1 MSSSSSYLYPSSRL
15 SGEGQIRLLTIQ
27 PGAGESQEIQCEL
40 EIVHL
45 EENPSYIAL
54 SYTWGPPTAEAAD
67 TGVTCSTTHVIRCSG
82 DLIVITKN
90 LHDFFQ
96 RVRCDPELILQ
107 RYWVD
112 SVCINQQD
120 AAERGSQVSFMASIY
135 RSADMVIAWLGEE
148 DNYTEESFT
157 LIRTLG
163 TLCEDCLKQIVP
175 KNRGTENFVGIL
187 GPLADNRL
195 WNSLRQFWQRSYFK
209 RAWII
214 QELALAKKVI
224 VKCGGRILD
233 WNYIVRVSAFLA
245 LTPWTQCLNMGLH
258 ELGDRDYS
266 NHALPLYLYSNSKMA
281 ILEKHCGLLYFLTK
295 GRRFQCSDPR
305 DKVYSLLGL
314 LGDHIK
320 GKPRLRPVYAD
331 RSVVDTY
338 VFTAIEILE
347 DADDLLLLAHVE
359 GQDFQIVEGLPSWVP
374 DWSCI
379 RGLGLGIV
387 GYKRFT
393 AAANLPRTLKINEPN
408 MSLALSGFHL
418 DKVVQVGESK
428 DEALFHRTLAYFP
441 GWISMLSALP
451 LVYNTGQ
458 VKTEVFWRTLIT
470 DTAARVHQSAQHPAA
485 DEYRQAFYD
494 WLACIILRWRDEPP
508 STKKIGFLEELGRLT
523 SSGEK
528 ELSLSTVDK
537 PATDLPKNLLANSFN
552 GLMDANNSNF
562 PDADDYNTIINHSSQ
577 TRLLRTSANYLGLAT
592 TSVREGDSVW
602 IVSGSRVPL
611 ILRETGQHNEYWLVG
626 GAYVHGFMQGEA
638 LVSDAV
644 LGDIN
649 IV

>member
-1 MSSSSSYLYPSSRL
+1 
-15 SGEGQIRLLTIQ
+15 
-27 PGAGESQEIQCEL
+27 
-40 EIVHL
+40 
-45 EENPSYIAL
+45 
-54 SYTWGPPTAEAAD
+54 
-67 TGVTCSTTHVIRCSG
+67 
-82 DLIVITKN
+82 
-90 LHDFFQ
+90 
-96 RVRCDPELILQ
+96 
-107 RYWVD
+107 
-112 SVCINQQD
+112 
-120 AAERGSQVSFMASIY
+120 
-135 RSADMVIAWLGEE
+135 
-148 DNYTEESFT
+148 
-157 LIRTLG
+157 
-163 TLCEDCLKQIVP
+163 
-175 KNRGTENFVGIL
+175 
-187 GPLADNRL
+187 
-195 WNSLRQFWQRSYFK
+195 
-209 RAWII
+209 
-214 QELALAKKVI
+214 
-224 VKCGGRILD
+224 
-233 WNYIVRVSAFLA
+233 
-245 LTPWTQCLNMGLH
+245 MGLH

-305 DKVYSLLGL
+305 DKVYSLLGP
-314 LGDHIK
+314 LGDHTK
-320 GKPRLRPVYAD
+320 GKPCLRPVYAD